1 LFKIIENKL
10 ATEGIGQYNY
20 VVLNE
25 GHHQTGNHTSDSWI
39 VADVRDLYDD
49 DSNSLEEYEKKI
61 DLVWE
66 LMQQHDRVVICCV
79 AGISRSNAIAL
90 GVLVKYFD
98 MDFYEALE
106 LVREKV
112 PRANICPGHI
122 SQLKKL
128 FNVTLP

>member
-1 LFKIIENKL
+1 MFKIIENKL
-10 ATEGIGQYNY
+10 ATEGIGQFDYI
-20 VVLNE
+20 VLNE
-25 GHHQTGNHTSDSWI
+25 DHHQAGDHARDSWI

-66 LMQQHDRVVICCV
+66 LMQQHNRVVICCV

-90 GVLVKYFD
+90 GVLVKYFH

-106 LVREKV
+106 LIREKV
-112 PRANICPGHI
+112 SRANISPGHI
-122 SQLKKL
+122 AQLKKL
-128 FNVTLP
+128 FKVTLP